1 MDPVDDPSTTP
12 AWGGKGS
19 GSSLAKGDAASPG
32 SAGKDR
38 LGSFDDSGMSLE
50 KGGGAGSG
58 RMSQNADCSSIT
70 SSGDNSRG
78 LSNAWTLTGGSSRV
92 LDRSIMRRTTSA
104 KAAKLLDQKTTQYRM
119 FRRKY
124 NGVQFIPMAL
134 TSAVLLIVHI
144 VVGILKTTGALG
156 IFNHTAGEK
165 LAITGFT
172 FGGIVPF
179 LLFIALLPVMPSGL
193 GAKDGGPVV
202 YTLVLICL
210 VVPIASI
217 VLIQAYMN
225 DPQ

>member
-12 AWGGKGS
+12 AWGGTGS
-19 GSSLAKGDAASPG
+19 GSSLAKGDTASPG
-32 SAGKDR
+32 STDR

-50 KGGGAGSG
+50 GGGGTGSG
-58 RMSQNADCSSIT
+58 RMPQNAGSSVD
-70 SSGDNSRG
+70 SSRS
-78 LSNAWTLTGGSSRV
+78 LSTAWTLAGNSSRV
-92 LDRSIMRRTTSA
+92 LDRSMTTTRDERCT
-104 KAAKLLDQKTTQYRM
+104 KKTTKLLDRKTTQYRT

-134 TSAVLLIVHI
+134 TGAVLLIVHI
-144 VVGILKTTGALG
+144 VVGTLKTTGAFG

-165 LAITGFT
+165 LAITAFT

-179 LLFIALLPVMPSGL
+179 LLFIALLPIMPASL
-193 GAKDGGPVV
+193 GAKDGGPVA

-217 VLIQAYMN
+217 VTIQAFMR